1 MVKRRPHTAVV
12 TVTAKGQ
19 YVKGEFVEGSP
30 ETITI
35 TGRYDPVNSR
45 AEVLKRN
52 SLGDEMRVRG
62 EFYTKSQPPADKTP
76 THVTIAQLNID
87 VDIISWEPYQSHS
100 IISV

>member
-12 TVTAKGQ
+12 TVTTKGQ
-19 YVKGEFVEGSP
+19 YVSGEFVEGSP

-52 SLGDEMRVRG
+52 LLGDEMRVRG
-62 EFYTKSQPPADKTP
+62 EFYTKSQPPADKIP
-76 THVTIAQLNID
+76 THITIARLNIN